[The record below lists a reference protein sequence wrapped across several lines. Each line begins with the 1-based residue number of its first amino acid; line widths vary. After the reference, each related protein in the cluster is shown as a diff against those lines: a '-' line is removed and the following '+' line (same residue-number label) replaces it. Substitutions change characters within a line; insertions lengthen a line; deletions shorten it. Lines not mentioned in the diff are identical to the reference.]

1 MANVPSWPA
10 PHDEQA
16 DESVPPVQLP
26 LRGPVGSGRPGAD
39 ERFLNRELSWLA
51 FNDRVLELASEP
63 GIPLLERAKFC
74 AIVSTNL
81 DEFFQVRVGAL
92 KDQIAAGFDRPTPD
106 GRTPAQQIEDIMAHV
121 PDFVERLDAAF
132 VDELIPA
139 LAAEG
144 VEIIHYADL
153 SGEEIDALDRWYEE
167 RVYPV
172 LTPLAVDPGHP
183 FPYISDLALSLAVNV
198 ADPDTGDRRFARLKV
213 PNVFPRLV
221 EVATGR
227 FLPVEE
233 LIAAKL
239 DTLFVGMIVEEWTV
253 FRVSRNADINLEED
267 EADDLL
273 EAVESELR
281 RRRFNKAVRL
291 EVAHDVGPE
300 LLALLVRE
308 LELTHADVTYHR
320 SLLDLS
326 CLWAMMSI
334 DRPDLKDEPWPS
346 VNAGRL
352 AAAEDADRPI
362 FDVMR
367 HRSVLVHLPYES
379 FSTSVEEFIKQSA
392 DDPKVKSI
400 KMTLYRSGGD
410 SAVIRSLIR
419 AAESGKQVAVLVE
432 LKARFDEATNVQ
444 WAKQLER
451 AGVHVVYGMVGL
463 KTHSKVVLVVR
474 DDGDRLRRYCHI
486 GTGNYN
492 GKTAKIYED
501 LGLLTCDENIGDDA
515 MELFNHLTG
524 YSRTVDY
531 STLLVAPRDLR
542 RALLDLIEHE
552 SSFGPDGHITLKCNS
567 LADKEMVEA
576 LYAASATGTRIDLIV
591 RGICCLRAGVPGLS
605 ENIRARSVLGRYL
618 EHSRIYRFAHGNV
631 IHGERVAGAT
641 GDAVY
646 LIGSA
651 DLMPRNLNRRV
662 EVMVPIEHPRHT
674 AWLDQAIEFALD
686 DDVVAWEMQPDA
698 SWDRIGPT
706 NAFEPHP
713 QERMYRWTVER
724 QTAATSTRGSD

>member
-1 MANVPSWPA
+1 MNGPFWPA
-10 PHDEQA
+10 PL
-16 DESVPPVQLP
+16 ESEAQGSTPPIELP
-26 LRGPVGSGRPGAD
+26 LRGPDGSRRDGTD
-39 ERFLNRELSWLA
+39 ERFVNRELSWLA

-63 GIPLLERAKFC
+63 GVPLLERAKFC

-106 GRTPAQQIEDIMAHV
+106 GRTPAQQLEDITAHV
-121 PDFVERLDAAF
+121 PDFVERLDSTF
-132 VDELIPA
+132 VDDLVPA
-139 LAAEG
+139 LADAG
-144 VEIIHYADL
+144 VEIIHYAEL
-153 SGEEIDALDRWYEE
+153 STEEIVALDRWYEE

-183 FPYISDLALSLAVNV
+183 FPYISDLALSLAINV

-221 EVATGR
+221 EVAVGR

-239 DTLFVGMIVEEWTV
+239 DTLFSGMIVEEWTP

-326 CLWAMMSI
+326 CLWDLMAI
-334 DRPDLKDEPWPS
+334 DRPDLKDEPWPA
-346 VNAGRL
+346 VTAGRL
-352 AAAEDADRPI
+352 AAADDADRPI

-367 HRSVLVHLPYES
+367 HRSILLHHPYES

-392 DDPKVKSI
+392 DDSKVKSI
-400 KMTLYRSGGD
+400 KMTLYRAGGD
-410 SAVIRSLIR
+410 SAIIRSLIR
-419 AAESGKQVAVLVE
+419 ASERGKQVAVLVE
-432 LKARFDEATNVQ
+432 LKARFDEAANVQ

-492 GKTAKIYED
+492 AKTARIYED
-501 LGLLTCDENIGDDA
+501 LGLLTCEEAIGDDVL
-515 MELFNHLTG
+515 ELFNHLTG
-524 YSRTVDY
+524 YSRSVDY

-567 LADKEMVEA
+567 IADPELVEA
-576 LYAASATGTRIDLIV
+576 LYAASATGTRIDLLV

-618 EHSRIYRFAHGNV
+618 EHSRIYRFSHGNL
-631 IHGERVAGAT
+631 IHGERVDGAHS
-641 GDAVY
+641 DA
-646 LIGSA
+646 LHMMGSA

-662 EVMVPIEHPRHT
+662 EVMVPIENPRHT
-674 AWLDQAIEFALD
+674 EWLDQAIEFGLA
-686 DDVVAWEMQPDA
+686 DDVVAWELQPDY
-698 SWDRIGPT
+698 SWARIGPT

-713 QERMYRWTVER
+713 QERMYHWTVER
-724 QTAATSTRGSD
+724 QTGSTGTRSTD